1 MEVPCCGGLV
11 RLAQVAAAQARRSV
25 PIRVVVVGVQG
36 QVLVEQELPPAQPAA
51 ARPSLPSL
59 G

>member
-11 RLAQVAAAQARRSV
+11 RLAQAAAAQARRSV
-25 PIRVVVVGVQG
+25 PLRVVVVGVQG
-36 QVLVEQELPPAQPAA
+36 QVLVEQELPPAQPTTG
-51 ARPSLPSL
+51 RTSLPSL